1 MLFRSDNRTSDLAA
15 YDDAS
20 LARLLDE
27 LAKESGSL
35 EGTGYSAVD
44 LDSLL
49 AGLQPAE
56 TAAAAAPDQTDELT
70 TSYQILIEC
79 ADEAQQTEWLDRLE
93 REGVECRALI
103 G

>member
-1 MLFRSDNRTSDLAA
+1 MLFRS
-15 YDDAS
+15 
-20 LARLLDE
+20 
-27 LAKESGSL
+27 
-35 EGTGYSAVD
+35 
-44 LDSLL
+44 
-49 AGLQPAE
+49 
-56 TAAAAAPDQTDELT
+56 TDELT